1 MASVIVFKCHR
12 SKKGS
17 CNRCCK
23 IFESNI
29 YLLPITQKLFIGII
43 MLAKRIIPCLDCDL
57 NVPHGRVVKGV
68 EFKQIRYAGE
78 PVALATKYY
87 EDGAD
92 EIVFL
97 DITASHERRETMA
110 DVIKATTE
118 NVFVP
123 ICVGGGIR
131 KPQDYVN
138 MLKAGADKCST
149 NTAAIHNPDLINEA
163 SKVVGSQACVIGIDA
178 KRRYVD
184 DPQEN
189 DDHVIIETPQGYCWY
204 DCSIYGGR
212 EFTGIDAIKWA
223 MECQERGAGEILLTS
238 MDRDGTKD
246 GYDIPLNRAMSE
258 MLDIPII
265 ASGGG
270 GSPEHIYETLTKG
283 KSDAALAASIFHF
296 DEYPVPV
303 VKEYLKE
310 RGVAVRL

>member
-1 MASVIVFKCHR
+1 
-12 SKKGS
+12 
-17 CNRCCK
+17 
-23 IFESNI
+23 
-29 YLLPITQKLFIGII
+29 

-78 PVALATKYY
+78 PVDLATRYY
-87 EDGAD
+87 EEGAD

-97 DITASHERRETMA
+97 DITASHERRETMT

-131 KPQDYVN
+131 KPEDYVN

-149 NTAAIHNPDLINEA
+149 NTAAIHNPDLINKA

-178 KRRYVD
+178 KRRYVENPKESD
-184 DPQEN
+184 DKI
-189 DDHVIIETPQGYCWY
+189 IIETDKGYCWF

-212 EFTGIDAIKWA
+212 EFTGIDAIAWA
-223 MECQERGAGEILLTS
+223 IECEERGAGEILLTS

-246 GYDIPLNRAMSE
+246 GYDNYLNKAISEAVNIPV
-258 MLDIPII
+258 I
-265 ASGGG
+265 ASGGVG
-270 GSPEHIYETLTKG
+270 NPEHIYDAFAVG
-283 KSDAALAASIFHF
+283 KADAALAASIFHF
-296 DEYPVPV
+296 NEYSVGS

-310 RGVAVRL
+310 KGIPVRL

>member
-1 MASVIVFKCHR
+1 
-12 SKKGS
+12 
-17 CNRCCK
+17 
-23 IFESNI
+23 
-29 YLLPITQKLFIGII
+29 

-78 PVALATKYY
+78 PVDLATRYY
-87 EDGAD
+87 EEGAD

-97 DITASHERRETMA
+97 DITASHERRETMT

-131 KPQDYVN
+131 KPEDYVN

-178 KRRYVD
+178 KRRYIENPKESD
-184 DPQEN
+184 DKF
-189 DDHVIIETPQGYCWY
+189 IIETDKGYCWY

-212 EFTGIDAIKWA
+212 EFTGMDAIAWA
-223 MECQERGAGEILLTS
+223 IECEKRGAGEILLTS

-246 GYDIPLNRAMSE
+246 GYDNYLNKAITDAVNIPV
-258 MLDIPII
+258 I

-270 GSPEHIYETLTKG
+270 GNPEHIYDAFAVG
-283 KSDAALAASIFHF
+283 KADAALAASIFHYK
-296 DEYPVPV
+296 EYPVSA
-303 VKEYLKE
+303 VKEYLKN
-310 RGVAVRL
+310 RGIPVRY

>member
-1 MASVIVFKCHR
+1 
-12 SKKGS
+12 
-17 CNRCCK
+17 
-23 IFESNI
+23 
-29 YLLPITQKLFIGII
+29 

-57 NVPHGRVVKGV
+57 NVPHGRVVKGI

-78 PVALATKYY
+78 PVELATKYY

-97 DITASHERRETMA
+97 DITASHERRETMTH
-110 DVIKATTE
+110 VIEATTE

-131 KPQDYVN
+131 KPEDYVN

-178 KRRYVD
+178 KRRYVENPKESD
-184 DPQEN
+184 DKF
-189 DDHVIIETPQGYCWY
+189 IIETDKGYCWF

-212 EFTGIDAIKWA
+212 EFTGMDAVSWA
-223 MECQERGAGEILLTS
+223 IECEERGAGEILLTS
-238 MDRDGTKD
+238 MDGDGTKD
-246 GYDIPLNRAMSE
+246 GYDNYLNKTISEAVNIPV
-258 MLDIPII
+258 I
-265 ASGGG
+265 ASGGCG
-270 GSPEHIYETLTKG
+270 VPEHIYDAFTKG
-283 KSDAALAASIFHF
+283 KADAALAASIFHF

-303 VKEYLKE
+303 VKEYLQKK
-310 RGVAVRL
+310 GVVVRI